1 MYTKNSINVKSYNGL
16 NIVHWNIDGLIYN
29 VDGSKFSKIE
39 DPHIINLLNK
49 YDIICLSET
58 HIDSKKQSV
67 NLNGYSVVCNDR
79 PKTSQG

>member
-39 DPHIINLLNK
+39 DPHEINLLNK
-49 YDIICLSET
+49 QAESL
-58 HIDSKKQSV
+58 KKTVSARSRGFHLV
-67 NLNGYSVVCNDR
+67 FKPLI
-79 PKTSQG
+79 